1 MSKAQLVITAVVI
14 EGRSKSDVARD
25 YGLSR
30 YWVHQLV
37 KRYETEGAAAFSPH
51 SRRPHTNPH
60 AVAPDVEE
68 RIIRLRKTLAKA
80 GYDAGAATIAEH
92 LRRDPTTTEVP
103 SISTIWR
110 ILDRRGFITPQPHKR
125 PRSSWKRFE
134 ADLPNQC
141 WQSDVTHWRL
151 TDGSSAEILNIIDDH
166 SRLLIASIA
175 RRTITGPDVVETFT
189 DAFTTWGTP
198 AAVLTDNGAVF
209 TATPRR
215 GGRTALQI
223 LLGELGVN
231 YINSRPYHP
240 QTCGKIERLHQTLK
254 KRLAALPPATTI
266 DELQSQLNEFSD
278 YYNTTRPHRALHRRT
293 PTEAFNAR
301 PKAFPTGY
309 KIPPHFRVR
318 HDKIDAAGAIT
329 IRYNSQLHHI
339 GLSKHLRRTKVI
351 VLINDLDIRVLDR
364 HSGQLIRK
372 LTLDPTRDYQKRGV
386 KPGNS
391 PTNRPQ
397 M

>member
-391 PTNRPQ
+391 PTNKPH

>member
-372 LTLDPTRDYQKRGV
+372 LTLDPSRDYQKRGV

>member
-141 WQSDVTHWRL
+141 WQSEHKHVQESGIRAPAP
-151 TDGSSAEILNIIDDH
+151 GSS
-166 SRLLIASIA
+166 
-175 RRTITGPDVVETFT
+175 RRVPPVAGHR
-189 DAFTTWGTP
+189 P
-198 AAVLTDNGAVF
+198 AG
-209 TATPRR
+209 
-215 GGRTALQI
+215 
-223 LLGELGVN
+223 
-231 YINSRPYHP
+231 S
-240 QTCGKIERLHQTLK
+240 
-254 KRLAALPPATTI
+254 
-266 DELQSQLNEFSD
+266 
-278 YYNTTRPHRALHRRT
+278 
-293 PTEAFNAR
+293 
-301 PKAFPTGY
+301 
-309 KIPPHFRVR
+309 
-318 HDKIDAAGAIT
+318 
-329 IRYNSQLHHI
+329 
-339 GLSKHLRRTKVI
+339 LR
-351 VLINDLDIRVLDR
+351 
-364 HSGQLIRK
+364 
-372 LTLDPTRDYQKRGV
+372 
-386 KPGNS
+386 
-391 PTNRPQ
+391 
-397 M
+397 